1 MKLFYKILFL
11 SLLFLPKVNA
21 GTGPA
26 SEYKITMTLLEL
38 CDSTS
43 SLTVCNNPVVISSGT
58 SGVVDI
64 AGTTAGEAAASYGSL
79 STVPIGTTFTHMQ
92 ITMNRSITAT
102 GNAVDTHST
111 PDQCFTNGSAATT
124 GAANTNASGHA
135 STASSA
141 VLFIG
146 YIGTVNGDA
155 TNSAT
160 TGDGTGTS
168 RAATTVTSGDDF
180 VEHRVEL
187 TNPLTIKAGQFPTV
201 KIAFGTDNAIG
212 AAGNMALGGAGA
224 CTKGTDAIGLY
235 GAAPDVT
242 ISFE

>member
-43 SLTVCNNPVVISSGT
+43 SLTACNNPVVISSGT

-102 GNAVDTHST
+102 GNANDTAGS
-111 PDQCFTNGSAATT
+111 PDQCFTKTNSNGANDSNAA
-124 GAANTNASGHA
+124 GHA

-141 VLFIG
+141 TLFMG

-160 TGDGTGTS
+160 AGDGSGTS

-180 VEHRVEL
+180 LEHRVAL
-187 TNPLTIKAGQFPTV
+187 TTPLTIKAGQFPTV

-212 AAGNMALGGAGA
+212 AQGDMDGGDA
-224 CTKGTDAIGLY
+224 CDTGTASIGLF

>member
-43 SLTVCNNPVVISSGT
+43 SLTACNNPVVIGSGS

-146 YIGTVNGDA
+146 YIGTVNGNA

-160 TGDGTGTS
+160 AGDGTGTS

-180 VEHRVEL
+180 VEHRVAL
-187 TNPLTIKAGQFPTV
+187 TTPLTIKAGQFPTV

-212 AAGNMALGGAGA
+212 AAGNMAAGGAGA
-224 CTKGTDAIGLY
+224 CTKGSAAIGLY
-235 GAAPDVT
+235 GAAPEVT

>member
-1 MKLFYKILFL
+1 MKLLYKILFL
-11 SLLFLPKVNA
+11 SLLFLPKANA

-43 SLTVCNNPVVISSGT
+43 TVTSCNNPVVIGSGSSDAI
-58 SGVVDI
+58 DI
-64 AGTTAGEAAASYGSL
+64 AGTTAGDSAASYGSL
-79 STVPIGTTFTHMQ
+79 NSVPIGTTFTHMQ

-124 GAANTNASGHA
+124 GADTTNASGHA

-160 TGDGTGTS
+160 AGDGTGTS
-168 RAATTVTSGDDF
+168 RAATRVTTGDDF

-187 TNPLTIKAGQFPTV
+187 TNPLTIKSGQFPTV
-201 KIAFGTDNAIG
+201 KIAFGTSNAIG
-212 AAGNMALGGAGA
+212 AQGDMSAGGGGACSA
-224 CTKGTDAIGLY
+224 GTATIGLF
-235 GAAPDVT
+235 GAAPEVT
-242 ISFE
+242 ITFE